1 MSIKTALIL
10 CAGFGKRLEPL
21 TKSIPKS
28 LLKIKDITL
37 LERTLKII
45 DKLEIK
51 EVKINTFYLEDQII
65 DFIKNYK
72 SSLEIKIIK
81 DGKEILDTG
90 GGILN
95 LINSSEDEDF
105 IVFNPDTMWDKKYID
120 ELKGMIEY
128 YDSNKLSNLL
138 LVVNKKKSFDKRF
151 IGDFE
156 LKNKS
161 LFKYENNNFIY
172 IGCQIINKKIL
183 NNISDTSFS
192 ISKVWNNEISKNNL
206 NGFESTKEFFHVTD
220 LEIFNEIIKS

>member
-1 MSIKTALIL
+1 MSVKTALIL

-21 TKSIPKS
+21 TKSIPKP

-37 LERTLKII
+37 LERTLQII

-51 EVKINTFYLEDQII
+51 DVKINTFYLEDQII

-72 SSLEIKIIK
+72 SSLEIEIIK

-105 IVFNPDTMWDKKYID
+105 IVFNPDTMWDLKYID

-192 ISKVWNNEISKNNL
+192 ISKVWNNELSKNNL